1 MAVHDS
7 SRSKTPTRGTGALD
21 NEASATIEREI
32 SGVSQS
38 EILDVMDKIVAR
50 YGRSGSG
57 RASALRLIGAFVVFQ
72 AEGAAG
78 LRRRGFSRM
87 SIQLYRDKLAD
98 AGVRVP

>member
-1 MAVHDS
+1 MN
-7 SRSKTPTRGTGALD
+7 GG
-21 NEASATIEREI
+21 I
-32 SGVSQS
+32 SPS

-57 RASALRLIGAFVVFQ
+57 RASALRLIGAYVVFQ

-87 SIQLYRDKLAD
+87 SIQLYREKLAD
-98 AGVRVP
+98 ANIRVP